1 MTAEQLS
8 ELLGSDEIEERA
20 RGLTWAHDRGAGALP
35 NLLAALR
42 DPAAGV
48 RAQVWAMIAV
58 GVVGP
63 AVVDDVRDVLVEKM
77 SDPSPTVRRASIRTL
92 MALDDVASR
101 EAIARLLTDD
111 TLDPSAWFDDDA
123 TVAQAARSAL
133 VALDRPR

>member
-1 MTAEQLS
+1 MKPEALLD
-8 ELLGSDEIEERA
+8 LLGSDEIEERA

-35 NLLAALR
+35 NLLALLQN
-42 DPAAGV
+42 PAAVV
-48 RAQVWAMIAV
+48 RAQVWAMIAI

-63 AVVDDVRDVLVEKM
+63 AVVDDVRDVLAEKL

-111 TLDPSAWFDDDA
+111 TLDPSAWFADDA
-123 TVAQAARSAL
+123 TVAEAARSAL
-133 VALDRPR
+133 AALDRPR